1 MAQRVANTH
10 RKSNRTAVEPLHI
23 KHPNAAGIDIGGASH
38 YVAVPP
44 DRVGPDEQAVRE
56 FGPHTEDL
64 AALADWLSHC
74 GIDTVA
80 LESTG
85 VYWIALYEL
94 LESRGFDVWLVDAKC
109 VRHVKARK
117 SDVLDCQWIQQLHS
131 FGLLRR
137 AHRPDDKVCALREM
151 SRLREITLEERARH
165 TQRMQ
170 KALTQMN
177 IQLTNVISRRPPG
190 IE

>member
-1 MAQRVANTH
+1 MKA
-10 RKSNRTAVEPLHI
+10 
-23 KHPNAAGIDIGGASH
+23 
-38 YVAVPP
+38 
-44 DRVGPDEQAVRE
+44 DEHSVRE

-64 AALADWLSHC
+64 NAIADWLSDC
-74 GIDTVA
+74 QIDTVA

-94 LESRGFDVWLVDAKC
+94 LQARGIDVWLVDAKS

-117 SDVLDCQWIQQLHS
+117 SDVLDCQWLQQLHS
-131 FGLLRR
+131 FGLLIK
-137 AHRPDDKVCALREM
+137 AHRPDASICSLREM
-151 SRLREITLEERARH
+151 SRLRDVTIEERARH

-177 IQLTNVISRRPPG
+177 VQLSGGWTIARHRCDGRVLP
-190 IE
+190 